1 MPMAMA
7 IQTIFSSGFEE
18 WKIEKYKWA
27 GVVVCVCVC
36 VVAIGRLDCAVRKL
50 MSCLI
55 KIRHQKNRPNVFLLK
70 ATL

>member
-27 GVVVCVCVC
+27 GLVVCVCV
-36 VVAIGRLDCAVRKL
+36 
-50 MSCLI
+50 
-55 KIRHQKNRPNVFLLK
+55 
-70 ATL
+70 